1 MGIGIADRNQL
12 CDTRGKS
19 DDGNVVLVRVVV
31 VVVMIIRIV
40 YFLSETRQTRETRR
54 RNIDAHRRVKC
65 FPLGVIAY

>member
-1 MGIGIADRNQL
+1 MGIGIAERDRL

-19 DDGNVVLVRVVV
+19 DDGSVVLVRVVV
-31 VVVMIIRIV
+31 VVIIRIV
-40 YFLSETRQTRETRR
+40 YFLSETRQTRETGR